1 MNKKMNLDE
10 YQRVMDV
17 AVVKS
22 TLTIIDRR
30 TGQIGT
36 KEFYRFGYR
45 FPYESVG
52 KTLSEY
58 GYDLIGHADDEV
70 REGTLDFELL
80 FASLA
85 TEKVEAS

>member
-1 MNKKMNLDE
+1 MKKINLTE
-10 YQRVMDV
+10 FQREIDV

-36 KEFYRFGYR
+36 KEFYRSGYR
-45 FPYESVG
+45 FPYDQVARKLG
-52 KTLSEY
+52 EY
-58 GYDLIGHADDEV
+58 GYDIIGHTDEEV
-70 REGTLDFELL
+70 REGVMDLELM

-85 TEKVEAS
+85 VEVEEEA

>member
-36 KEFYRFGYR
+36 KEFYRFGLR
-45 FPYESVG
+45 FPFEAVG
-52 KTLSEY
+52 KALEGY
-58 GYDLIGHADDEV
+58 GYELIGHADDEV
-70 REGTLDFELL
+70 REGTIDFELL

-85 TEKVEAS
+85 EEVAEA

>member
-1 MNKKMNLDE
+1 MKKINLTE
-10 YQRVMDV
+10 YQREIDI

-36 KEFYRFGYR
+36 KEFYRAGMR
-45 FPYESVG
+45 FPYDQVAR
-52 KTLSEY
+52 KLSEY
-58 GYDLIGHADDEV
+58 GYDIIGHADEEV
-70 REGTLDFELL
+70 REGVMDLELM

-85 TEKVEAS
+85 VEVEEEA